1 MRQSPA
7 KVFGGPEIHSL
18 HLSVVDSPVI
28 RLTPTPKPSWHIDN
42 LFLVESPLQAL
53 VAVELSLSLGD
64 QVNGL
69 IYRLAPPVRRRNNEQ
84 LLKVI
89 QFGDWF
95 FQEAIEIPD
104 TSGLS
109 YHLEFRKRIS
119 KVRDQLRGSVRNV
132 FFGEFRSHWM
142 HLVRMGVEPKKF
154 ILMDDGAVTLTIKN
168 DYIDQGVYYPHQLFK
183 GKNPLSN
190 LTKGAIYFN
199 AFKNHQARRA
209 ILTASAFLGAEAD
222 YSVDFSAIREKIG
235 NQRPV
240 KSEAKKKALYFGSKY
255 SEAGIISR
263 SYELYFLT
271 EIARYYE
278 TKGLDWVYCAHRDES
293 DSKLMQIADILA
305 VKVVKPDLPAEV
317 FVLEEIERIAEIG
330 AAYSSVVK
338 NLSLM
343 FPDKPITSFQLD
355 NDALRESNRRS
366 ILEIYRYFRREGITV
381 LTV

>member
-84 LLKVI
+84 ILKVI
-89 QFGDWF
+89 EFGDWF

-119 KVRDQLRGSVRNV
+119 KVRDQLRGNVRNV

-154 ILMDDGAVTLTIKN
+154 ILMDDGAITLTVKN
-168 DYIDQGVYYPHQLFK
+168 DYIDQSVYYPRQLFRA
-183 GKNPLSN
+183 KNRLN
-190 LTKGAIYFN
+190 DLIKATVYETT
-199 AFKNHQARRA
+199 FKKRQSRRA
-209 ILTASAFLGAEAD
+209 ISIASAFLNSEAD
-222 YSVDFSAIREKIG
+222 LPVDFSALREKIG
-235 NQRPV
+235 ARRPAAR
-240 KSEAKKKALYFGSKY
+240 ETEKKAFFFGSKY
-255 SEAGIISR
+255 SEAGIVSR
-263 SYELYFLT
+263 AYELDF
-271 EIARYYE
+271 IRKVARHYE
-278 TKGLDWVYCAHRDES
+278 RKGLELVYCAHRDES
-293 DSKLMQIADILA
+293 DLKLRYIADSLA
-305 VKVVKPDLPAEV
+305 LKVLEPDLPAEI
-317 FVLEEIERIAEIG
+317 FVLEQIGSIAEIG
-330 AAYSSVVK
+330 GAYSSILK
-338 NLSLM
+338 NLSFFL
-343 FPDKPITSFQLD
+343 PDIAITSFRLD
-355 NDALRESNRRS
+355 DDALNVNNRDAIVR
-366 ILEIYRYFRREGITV
+366 IYGYFTKHGITV
-381 LTV
+381 VAL